1 MPQDKTARLNRLLNR
16 GRCLDIAVD
25 HGVCNEPSFLDGLED
40 MPAVIEQLAAARPD
54 AIQLNF
60 GQADL
65 LQHRPGRDKPA
76 LVMRLDMGNPYNAT
90 THRVMWAVLQNTQDP
105 VLPAIQMDAA
115 CVVVNL
121 FMLPDEPDLFR
132 QCVANIARVRA
143 DCDRYG
149 MPLMI
154 EPLVMAPHSAKGGY
168 MVDGDAEKIVTLVRL
183 AREMGAD
190 IIKADPTTHTQ
201 DFHHVVQAAR
211 CPVLVRGGGRED
223 LRRVFE
229 RSRELLDQGAVG
241 LVYGR
246 NVYQHANPQA
256 VVQALMAMIH
266 QNASA
271 QDAWGVYEQGGIGA
285 VQPA

>member
-1 MPQDKTARLNRLLNR
+1 MPHLKQARLNRLFHA
-16 GRCLDIAVD
+16 GRFLDIAVD

-40 MPAVIEQLAAARPD
+40 MPAVMAQLLAAGPD
-54 AIQLNF
+54 AIQLNY

-65 LQHRPGRDKPA
+65 LQHHPARAKPA

-90 THRVMWAVLQNTQDP
+90 IHRVMWAVLQNEHDP
-105 VLPAIQMDAA
+105 VLPAVRMDAA

-121 FMLPDEPDLFR
+121 FMLPGEPDLFR

-143 DCDRYG
+143 DCERYG

-154 EPLVMAPHSAKGGY
+154 EPLVMAPHSERGGY
-168 MVDGDAEKIVTLVRL
+168 MVDGDADKIVTLVRL

-190 IIKADPTTHTQ
+190 IVKADPTTHTA
-201 DFHHVVQAAR
+201 DFHRVVQAAR

-223 LRRVFE
+223 LRQVFG

-246 NVYQHANPQA
+246 NVYQHADPSA
-256 VVQALMAMIH
+256 VVRALMAMIH
-266 QNASA
+266 DNA
-271 QDAWGVYEQGGIGA
+271 DAARAWDIYQAGNA
-285 VQPA
+285 R